1 MTTSKQY
8 SESGTMGS
16 GEQIDNKTIPV
27 EEKNTSER
35 PINLVSTTKKYEA
48 HQTSTG
54 MYTTN
59 KLLW

>member
-1 MTTSKQY
+1 LLKLLIYLYVYFWIITT
-8 SESGTMGS
+8 
-16 GEQIDNKTIPV
+16 

-59 KLLW
+59 KLL